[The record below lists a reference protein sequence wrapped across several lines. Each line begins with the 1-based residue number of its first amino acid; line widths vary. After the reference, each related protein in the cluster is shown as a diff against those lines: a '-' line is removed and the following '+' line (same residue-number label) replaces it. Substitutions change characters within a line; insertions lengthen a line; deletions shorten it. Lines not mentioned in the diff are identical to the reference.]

1 METFKIN
8 FWKITGIALFSSLF
22 ATIIHALWTPLF
34 DYNGPKSFIIEN
46 GLFPPAVIILFFIT
60 FWALALV
67 FTFIQD
73 KLPGRKLLK
82 GLRYGISFGVLW
94 LIGMFEMSIA
104 FGSPLKYEFFSG
116 LLDCL
121 SLILFGLLL
130 GRFIATDSNRDV
142 NEKSKIGLIPIFII
156 ASLFIV
162 ERYFR
167 YFTLTYDN
175 PGYFENPLITFTFT
189 LSLGLWIGAMYWLLR
204 QELAKYSPAKR
215 ALWFGGIVFGID
227 WLFYS
232 LFLFLF
238 LKLPLIEILLVPAF
252 DILSVIIGI
261 FIFEKVHEA
270 VSPKVRPSRFYQ
282 RQFPLPIL
290 YTGAK
295 PWIGEREL

>member
-1 METFKIN
+1 MHCGRLYSI
-8 FWKITGIALFSSLF
+8 ITVRKVLL
-22 ATIIHALWTPLF
+22 L
-34 DYNGPKSFIIEN
+34 N

-142 NEKSKIGLIPIFII
+142 NEKSKIGLL
-156 ASLFIV
+156 A
-162 ERYFR
+162 
-167 YFTLTYDN
+167 
-175 PGYFENPLITFTFT
+175 GY
-189 LSLGLWIGAMYWLLR
+189 LR
-204 QELAKYSPAKR
+204 T
-215 ALWFGGIVFGID
+215 
-227 WLFYS
+227 
-232 LFLFLF
+232 
-238 LKLPLIEILLVPAF
+238 KL
-252 DILSVIIGI
+252 
-261 FIFEKVHEA
+261 
-270 VSPKVRPSRFYQ
+270 
-282 RQFPLPIL
+282 LPITRSG
-290 YTGAK
+290 YHPKGAASHPK
-295 PWIGEREL
+295 P

>member
-1 METFKIN
+1 MEPFKIH

-22 ATIIHALWTPLF
+22 ATIIHALGPPLY
-34 DYNGPKSFIIEN
+34 DYNAPKSFIIEN
-46 GLFPPAVIILFFIT
+46 GLFPPAVIGLFFIT

-67 FTFIQD
+67 FVFIQD
-73 KLPGRKLLK
+73 KLPGKGLLK

-94 LIGMFEMSIA
+94 LIGMLEMSIA
-104 FGSPLKYEFFSG
+104 FGSPLKYEFLSG
-116 LLDCL
+116 LCDCS

-130 GRFIATDSNRDV
+130 GRFIATDSNRV
-142 NEKSKIGLIPIFII
+142 INKKSKSGLIPVFII
-156 ASLFIV
+156 AGLFIV

-167 YFTLTYDN
+167 YFTLTHHN
-175 PGYFENPLITFTFT
+175 PGYFENSLVTFTFT
-189 LSLGLWIGAMYWLLR
+189 LSLGLWIGVMYWLLR

-227 WLFYS
+227 WLFYN
-232 LFLFLF
+232 LFLLLF
-238 LKLPLIEILLVPAF
+238 IKLPLIDILLVPTF
-252 DILSVIIGI
+252 DILSVIIGV
-261 FIFEKVHEA
+261 FVFEKFNKA
-270 VSPKVRPSRFYQ
+270 LRPKARPSRSYQ

>member
-1 METFKIN
+1 MEALKIN
-8 FWKITGIALFSSLF
+8 FWKISGIALFSSLF
-22 ATIIHALWTPLF
+22 ATIIHALGPPLY
-34 DYNGPKSFIIEN
+34 DYNAPKSFIIEN
-46 GLFPPAVIILFFIT
+46 GLFQPAVIGLFFIT

-67 FTFIQD
+67 FIFIQD
-73 KLPGRKLLK
+73 KLPGKGLLK

-104 FGSPLKYEFFSG
+104 FGSPLKYEFLSG
-116 LLDCL
+116 LCDCL
-121 SLILFGLLL
+121 SLILLGLLL

-167 YFTLTYDN
+167 YFTLTYN
-175 PGYFENPLITFTFT
+175 PGYFANPLITFVFT
-189 LSLGLWIGAMYWLLR
+189 LSLGLWIGVMYWLLR

-232 LFLFLF
+232 LFLLLF

-270 VSPKVRPSRFYQ
+270 LRPKVRPSRFYQ

>member
-1 METFKIN
+1 MESFKIH

-22 ATIIHALWTPLF
+22 ATIIHALGPPLY
-34 DYNGPKSFIIEN
+34 DYNAPKSFIIEN
-46 GLFPPAVIILFFIT
+46 GLFQPAVIGLFFIT

-67 FTFIQD
+67 FIFIQD
-73 KLPGRKLLK
+73 KLPGKGLLK
-82 GLRYGISFGVLW
+82 GLRYGILFGVLW
-94 LIGMFEMSIA
+94 LIGMLEMSIA
-104 FGSPLKYEFFSG
+104 FGSPLKYEFLSG
-116 LLDCL
+116 LCDCS

-130 GRFIATDSNRDV
+130 GRFIATDSNRV
-142 NEKSKIGLIPIFII
+142 INKKSKSGLIPVFII
-156 ASLFIV
+156 AGLFIV

-167 YFTLTYDN
+167 YFALTHHN
-175 PGYFENPLITFTFT
+175 PGYFENSLVTFTFT
-189 LSLGLWIGAMYWLLR
+189 LSLGLWIGIMYWLLR

-232 LFLFLF
+232 LFLLLF

-261 FIFEKVHEA
+261 FIFEKFHEA